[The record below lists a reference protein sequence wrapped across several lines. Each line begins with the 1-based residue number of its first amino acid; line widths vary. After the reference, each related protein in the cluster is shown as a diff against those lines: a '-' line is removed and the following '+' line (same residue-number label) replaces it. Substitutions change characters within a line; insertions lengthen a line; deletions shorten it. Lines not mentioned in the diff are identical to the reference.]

1 MGKVIF
7 SIRYSILP
15 ERREEYLGV
24 VRELKNL
31 VKADGLENYSVYE
44 QKNKANSFEEVY
56 IFKNQEAY
64 DSFEDS
70 TDERID
76 ILMTKLS
83 DMIKEQSTHYS
94 TLFEVNNAQ

>member
-7 SIRYSILP
+7 SIRYSIYP
-15 ERREEYLGV
+15 ERRQDYLDV

-31 VKADGLENYSVYE
+31 VKAEGLESYSVYE
-44 QKNKANSFEEVY
+44 QKNKSNCFEEIY
-56 IFKNQEAY
+56 LFKNQEAY
-64 DSFEDS
+64 DNFEET

-83 DMIKEQSTHYS
+83 DMIKEQSTQYT
-94 TLFEVNNAQ
+94 TLYEVNSF